1 MVRSRP
7 YVILSAA
14 ISLDGKIATRTGRS
28 NLSSKK
34 DKDRVHKLRSK
45 VDGILVGRKT
55 ASIDNPVLSLHKIK
69 GTSPTRII
77 LDSQGILASNSR
89 ILKTC
94 SKIPTIVAV
103 SKRCTKKNF
112 SRLRRFPIEVV
123 ICGENSI
130 NIQRLMKILKKK
142 KINKILLEG
151 GGITNWS
158 FIKQNLIDE
167 AIITITP
174 FFVGGEN
181 SRSLVEGYGFSKI
194 ENAMKLKLRKVSRI
208 KHELVL
214 FYKI

>member
-14 ISLDGKIATRTGRS
+14 VSLDGKIATRTGRS

-89 ILKTC
+89 ILKT
-94 SKIPTIVAV
+94 STKIPTILEV
-103 SKRCTKKNF
+103 SKRCTK
-112 SRLRRFPIEVV
+112 
-123 ICGENSI
+123 
-130 NIQRLMKILKKK
+130 
-142 KINKILLEG
+142 
-151 GGITNWS
+151 
-158 FIKQNLIDE
+158 
-167 AIITITP
+167 
-174 FFVGGEN
+174 
-181 SRSLVEGYGFSKI
+181 
-194 ENAMKLKLRKVSRI
+194 
-208 KHELVL
+208 
-214 FYKI
+214 

>member
-7 YVILSAA
+7 YIILSAA
-14 ISLDGKIATRTGRS
+14 ISLDGKIATRSGNS
-28 NLSSKK
+28 NLSSKN
-34 DKDRVHKLRSK
+34 DKNRIHKLRGK

-55 ASIDNPVLSLHKIK
+55 VSIDDPVLSLHKIK
-69 GTSPTRII
+69 GKNPTRIV
-77 LDSQGILASNSR
+77 LDSRGILASNSK

-94 SKIPTIVAV
+94 SKIPTIIAV
-103 SKRCTKKNF
+103 SKRCTKKNLV
-112 SRLRRFPIEVV
+112 RLRRFPIELVV
-123 ICGENSI
+123 CGENSI

-167 AIITITP
+167 VIVTVTP
-174 FFVGGEN
+174 FLVGGED

-194 ENAMKLKLRKVSRI
+194 ESAMKLKLRKVSRMKNEI
-208 KHELVL
+208 VL

>member
-14 ISLDGKIATRTGRS
+14 ISLDGKIATRTGHS
-28 NLSSKK
+28 NLSSRK
-34 DKDRVHKLRSK
+34 DKRRIYKLRST
-45 VDGILVGRKT
+45 VDAILIGRNTVK
-55 ASIDNPVLSLHKIK
+55 IDNPVLSLHKIK
-69 GTSPTRII
+69 GKNPIRII
-77 LDSQGILASNSR
+77 LDSRGNLASNSK
-89 ILKTC
+89 ILKSC

-103 SKRCTKKNF
+103 SKRCTKKNLH
-112 SRLRRFPIEVV
+112 RLRKFPIDVV
-123 ICGENSI
+123 VCGDDSI
-130 NIQRLMKILKKK
+130 NIRGLMRILKKK
-142 KINKILLEG
+142 EIKKILLEG

-167 AIITITP
+167 AIITVTP
-174 FFVGGEN
+174 FLVGGID

-208 KHELVL
+208 KNEIVL

>member
-28 NLSSKK
+28 NLSSRK
-34 DKDRVHKLRSK
+34 DKRRIYKLRST
-45 VDGILVGRKT
+45 VDAILIGRNTVK
-55 ASIDNPVLSLHKIK
+55 IDNPVLSLHKIK
-69 GTSPTRII
+69 GKNPTRIV
-77 LDSQGILASNSR
+77 LDSRGNLASNSK

-112 SRLRRFPIEVV
+112 HRLRKFPIDVV
-123 ICGENSI
+123 ICGEDSI
-130 NIQRLMKILKKK
+130 NIGGLMRILKKK
-142 KINKILLEG
+142 KIKKILLEG

-158 FIKQNLIDE
+158 FIKQNFIDE
-167 AIITITP
+167 AIITVTP
-174 FFVGGEN
+174 FLVGGTD

-194 ENAMKLKLRKVSRI
+194 ESAMKLKLRKVSRMKNEI
-208 KHELVL
+208 VL

>member
-28 NLSSKK
+28 NLSSRK
-34 DKDRVHKLRSK
+34 DKRRIYKLRST
-45 VDGILVGRKT
+45 VDAILIGRNTVK
-55 ASIDNPVLSLHKIK
+55 IDNPVLSLHKIK
-69 GTSPTRII
+69 GKNPIRII
-77 LDSQGILASNSR
+77 LDSRGNLASNSK

-103 SKRCTKKNF
+103 SKRCTKKNLN
-112 SRLRRFPIEVV
+112 RLRKFPIDVV
-123 ICGENSI
+123 ICGEDSI
-130 NIQRLMKILKKK
+130 NIGGLMRILKKK
-142 KINKILLEG
+142 KIKKILLEG

-174 FFVGGEN
+174 FLIGGID

-194 ENAMKLKLRKVSRI
+194 ENAMKLKLRKVSRMKNEI
-208 KHELVL
+208 VL